1 LIDKISQNIGLK
13 KLDLPALSIKNLTKI
28 YNDSFKALDGISLD
42 VRQGDFFAL
51 LGPNGAGKST
61 TIGIIC
67 SLVRKT
73 EGAISVFQHD
83 VDQDFSSAKHLI
95 GVVPQEFNFNQFEK
109 PIDILITQA
118 GYFGIKASIASVR
131 AEKYLKQ
138 LGLWEKRNDFSRN
151 LSGGMKRRLMIA
163 RALIH
168 EPKLLILDE
177 PTAGVDIELRRSM
190 WNFLKEI
197 NGNGTTIILTTHY
210 LEEAENLCRNIA
222 IIDHGKIIENT
233 SMKSLLKMLDRET
246 FVLDLSNEIDAC
258 PEIEGYSIS
267 LKDQNQIE
275 VEIPKSESLNEL
287 FSELSK
293 KNISIISMRNK
304 TNRLEELFLGM
315 VEKNLG
321 QESQK

>member
-1 LIDKISQNIGLK
+1 M
-13 KLDLPALSIKNLTKI
+13 DLPALSIKNLTKI

-73 EGAISVFQHD
+73 EGTISVFQHD

-118 GYFGIKASIASVR
+118 GYFGIKASISSVR

-246 FVLDLSNEIDAC
+246 FVLDISNEIDAC

-293 KNISIISMRNK
+293 KNISVISMRNK

>member
-1 LIDKISQNIGLK
+1 M
-13 KLDLPALSIKNLTKI
+13 DLPALSIKNLTKI

-73 EGAISVFQHD
+73 EGTISVFQHD
-83 VDQDFSSAKHLI
+83 VDHDFSSAKHLI

-246 FVLDLSNEIDAC
+246 FVLDISNEIDAC

-293 KNISIISMRNK
+293 KNISVISMRNK

>member
-1 LIDKISQNIGLK
+1 MTDKISQNIGLK

-28 YNDSFKALDGISLD
+28 YHDAFKALDGISLD

-73 EGAISVFQHD
+73 EGTISVFQHD